1 MNITEVSN
9 PKTANK
15 IAKNPEIIC
24 PLKIPTNPRIK
35 ARGERTIEN
44 MKIPTNPIITPA
56 IP

>member
-1 MNITEVSN
+1 MNTTEVSN